1 MFASTSQVAPGH
13 SLVLAERRTI
23 SQDDIYRVTISEV
36 PIMKVATSV
45 ASSTEDATAPSVR
58 RFLEAA
64 TGLVPSLI
72 RRADQCERERSA
84 PLETI
89 EEMKALGLLRVLQ
102 PARYGGFEMGWDVF
116 CEITQILATGCG
128 SQAWVYRVLGD
139 HAQLIG
145 LYPLEAQEDV
155 WGKTPDALAA
165 SSLRPTGKA
174 RRVDGGYRLSGRY
187 SFASG
192 IDHAQW
198 VIAGGMIEPDGSS
211 GSKVEPHL
219 FLVPRNQVTLVDD
232 WFATGLEGTGSKS
245 FITDD
250 AFVPAHRA
258 LSIPAAATGTTPGA
272 VVNHAPIYR
281 LPRGGFT
288 TSAFSALAVGM
299 GKALVKNWAEAL
311 MKRYR
316 DSPETLK
323 RESLSLIAGQA
334 GTDIDTAELLY
345 LDAIRRSMAV
355 VENGGRLTPTDAVS
369 ARRIMAYAYHLVVEA
384 AQRVYPTLGAGVV
397 YKGSS
402 IERQYRNI
410 IAGGQHIGVNW
421 QQAAISYGVG
431 ILGGTPQHAPMG

>member
-1 MFASTSQVAPGH
+1 
-13 SLVLAERRTI
+13 
-23 SQDDIYRVTISEV
+23 
-36 PIMKVATSV
+36 MKGAISV
-45 ASSTEDATAPSVR
+45 ASPVKDATIPSTR
-58 RFLEAA
+58 QLLNAA
-64 TGLVPSLI
+64 SGLVPGLI

-84 PLETI
+84 PVETI
-89 EEMKALGLLRVLQ
+89 EEMKALGLLRLLQ

-155 WGKTPDALAA
+155 WAKTPDALAS

-174 RRVDGGYRLSGRY
+174 KRSGGGYRLSGRH
-187 SFASG
+187 SFSSG

-198 VIAGGMIEPDGSS
+198 VIAGAMIEPDGSS
-211 GSKVEPHL
+211 GSKSEPYL
-219 FLVPRNQVTLVDD
+219 FLIPRGHVILVDD

-245 FITDD
+245 FITEDV
-250 AFVPAHRA
+250 FVPAHRA
-258 LSIPAAATGTTPGA
+258 LSIPAAAAGNTPGA
-272 VVNHAPIYR
+272 LVNRAPIYR

-299 GKALVKNWAEAL
+299 GKALMKDWAEAL
-311 MKRYR
+311 VKRYR
-316 DSPETLK
+316 DAPDTLK
-323 RESLSLIAGQA
+323 RESLLLTAGQA
-334 GTDIDTAELLY
+334 STDIDTAEPLY
-345 LDAIRRSMAV
+345 LDAIRRSMTV
-355 VENGGRLTPTDAVS
+355 LENGGDLTPADAVS
-369 ARRIMAYAYHLVVEA
+369 ARRMMAYAYHLVVDA

-421 QQAAISYGVG
+421 QQAAISYGMG
-431 ILGGTPQHAPMG
+431 ILGGSPQNAPMG